1 MFKEKNIRVI
11 FSVILVF
18 LLFCHGLTY
27 IFRTKIKN
35 KKKGIVFETALT
47 VDNFFNSK
55 YQNDVENFLKE
66 KGKIAKKFRKIN
78 NTIIFKLFSS
88 TSSGVV
94 IGKDDFL
101 FEKGYIR
108 EKFAFDKQDYK
119 TIENNVKKVKE
130 VQDILNKNGIR
141 FLYILAPTKADFYE
155 EYLPKKFDCLLSN
168 NKEEE
173 RNYTKFKKALNEYKV
188 NYIDVNE
195 YFIKNKYNSENYL
208 FPKYGIHWSEYGFLK
223 FFDNIL
229 NPQYFNNNI
238 ICDDFVESKKY
249 LNVDFDL
256 GDLCGIDEDF
266 FKSKTNNIYFRNCKI
281 KDKNIAL
288 PKTIFIGDSFSDI
301 IYSNFKDIFIDDT
314 NHFRWWYYKDFW
326 TFDSK
331 KLNNLQVNQ
340 IIDILKK
347 KELII
352 FIHTASNIL
361 NHDLEKFFDD
371 IINNFNGK

>member
-1 MFKEKNIRVI
+1 M
-11 FSVILVF
+11 F
-18 LLFCHGLTY
+18 LLFFHGLTY

-47 VDNFFNSK
+47 VNNFFNSK
-55 YQNDVENFLKE
+55 YQNDIENFLKE

-88 TSSGVV
+88 TSSGVI

-101 FEKGYIR
+101 FENGYIK
-108 EKFAFDKQDYK
+108 EKFAFDKKDYE
-119 TIENNVKKVKE
+119 TIKNNVKKVKE
-130 VQDILNKNGIR
+130 VQNILNKNGIR

-155 EYLPKKFDCLLSN
+155 EYLPKKFDCLLKN

-173 RNYTKFKKALNEYKV
+173 RNYTKFKKALDEYNV

-195 YFIKNKYNSENYL
+195 YFMKNKYNSKKYL
-208 FPKYGIHWSEYGFLK
+208 FPKYGIHWSEYGFLN
-223 FFDNIL
+223 FFNNIL

-238 ICDDFVESKKY
+238 ICNDFVESKKS
-249 LNVDFDL
+249 LNTDFDL
-256 GDLCGIDEDF
+256 GDLCGIDKNF
-266 FKSKTNNIYFRNCKI
+266 FKSKTDNVYFRNCKI

-301 IYSNFKDIFIDDT
+301 IYNNFKDIFTDGT

-331 KLNNLQVNQ
+331 ILNNLQVNQ

-352 FIHTASNIL
+352 FIHTAPNIL